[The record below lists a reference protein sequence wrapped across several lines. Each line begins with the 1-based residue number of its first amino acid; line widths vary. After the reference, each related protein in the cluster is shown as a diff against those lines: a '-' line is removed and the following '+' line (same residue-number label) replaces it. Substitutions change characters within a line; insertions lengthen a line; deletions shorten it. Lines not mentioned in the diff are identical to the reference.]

1 MPYEL
6 TGAALRALAEGR
18 TDPDPLADPAVTGA
32 VREVLAAE
40 PEVVRAHLARST
52 GATDGVLAVVLAPGA
67 DPAATLNRVARALA
81 AAEPL
86 RARLVRGLD
95 LAVLPATTDGRPRS
109 PSTSAEGAR
118 GGPLPRRQAARG
130 NRGDN
135 RRRNRNEP
143 SRTGSNREVCPCLR
157 ARS

>member
-32 VREVLAAE
+32 VREALAAE

-67 DPAATLNRVARALA
+67 DPAVTLNRVARALA

-95 LAVLPATTDGRPRS
+95 LAVLPASADGP
-109 PSTSAEGAR
+109 AE
-118 GGPLPRRQAARG
+118 
-130 NRGDN
+130 
-135 RRRNRNEP
+135 EP
-143 SRTGSNREVCPCLR
+143 VYQR
-157 ARS
+157 